1 MNSNLAFLFLI
12 IINFKK
18 AIKIKVGIYIFI
30 IKNKASITAMN
41 MISIGFIE
49 NLNSSNIDNSL
60 TKEKEKENTH
70 TQNKTNFKIPF
81 V

>member
-49 NLNSSNIDNSL
+49 NLNSSNIDNSF
-60 TKEKEKENTH
+60 TNAKEKENKH
-70 TQNKTNFKIPF
+70 TQNKMNFKIPF

>member
-70 TQNKTNFKIPF
+70 TQNKINFKIPF